1 MAKKEYTFEE
11 LSRDIVQK
19 KFSPVYFFMGEEPFF
34 MDKLTD
40 LLINNVLSEEEKDFN
55 QLVFYGAD
63 AEASAIINAARR
75 FPKMSK

>member
-19 KFSPVYFFMGEEPFF
+19 NFSPVYFFMGEEPFF

-40 LLINNVLSEEEKDFN
+40 LLINNVLSDEEKDFN
-55 QLVFYGAD
+55 QLVF
-63 AEASAIINAARR
+63 
-75 FPKMSK
+75 